1 MQAVNGNHGSTMP
14 YWLSLELILSSP
26 LGLERS
32 SGTSPTVNRHV
43 CPSLTYLSLSFS
55 RTHKTSHCY
64 RITYRHMERTLCQ
77 KEVRHIHQAVQE
89 AAVQLLAV
97 EGRF

>member
-1 MQAVNGNHGSTMP
+1 MSLFSWGWEIRSEPVEASMHALHSS
-14 YWLSLELILSSP
+14 LSLL
-26 LGLERS
+26 
-32 SGTSPTVNRHV
+32 
-43 CPSLTYLSLSFS
+43 FS

-64 RITYRHMERTLCQ
+64 RITYRHMERTLSQ
-77 KEVRHIHQAVQE
+77 REVTRIHQAVQE

>member
-1 MQAVNGNHGSTMP
+1 MLAGPGACLQFSTGVGRYFSCRWQSRAP
-14 YWLSLELILSSP
+14 HSTCLSLL
-26 LGLERS
+26 
-32 SGTSPTVNRHV
+32 
-43 CPSLTYLSLSFS
+43 FF

-64 RITYRHMERTLCQ
+64 RITYRHMERTLSQ
-77 KEVRHIHQAVQE
+77 REVRRIHQAVQE

>member
-1 MQAVNGNHGSTMP
+1 MASFTPSHSRGNVGCLVL
-14 YWLSLELILSSP
+14 LSP
-26 LGLERS
+26 
-32 SGTSPTVNRHV
+32 H
-43 CPSLTYLSLSFS
+43 C